1 MQTNQDASLWPA
13 TPLHTLAERLRLLS
27 ADTERAGL
35 HADALILTAL
45 ADSMITLRRDKAH

>member
-1 MQTNQDASLWPA
+1 MRTNQDASLWPA

-45 ADSMITLRRDKAH
+45 ADSMITLRRDTAH